1 MSISEHDTSMQE
13 RNLGPSGPAVSAIGL
28 GCVRFVA
35 PPGSAD
41 KRADIVA
48 IRAAIDLGI
57 TFLDA
62 ASSYGGGRTE
72 EIVGQAVRGRREEVF
87 LASKVGLRVDSERQV
102 DGRPEHI
109 VSTCD
114 ASLRRLQVDLIDL
127 YYLHRVDP
135 SVPVEDS
142 IGALSRLVDAG
153 KVRYL
158 GISEAQPQS
167 IRRAH
172 AVHPLTA
179 YQMDFSLWS
188 REAEFGVLDTC
199 RSLGLGFVAYWP
211 LGQGFLSGA
220 VRSLADLPADD
231 RRRRAPRFAEEN
243 LRQNVTLLG
252 PLERV
257 AQRSGATPAQ
267 IALAWLL
274 SRGPDI
280 IPIPGSRSP
289 AHMMENVAAVDLRL
303 SSDDLAELEVAFPPA
318 AVAGTRMEEFLLKRV
333 GL

>member
-1 MSISEHDTSMQE
+1 MQQ
-13 RNLGPSGPAVSAIGL
+13 RTLGPTGPDVSAIGL

-35 PPGSAD
+35 PPGTAQE
-41 KRADIVA
+41 RADIAA
-48 IRAAIDLGI
+48 IRAAVDLGI

-72 EIVGQAVRGRREEVF
+72 EIVGQALRDRRREVF

-102 DGRPEHI
+102 DGRPEYI
-109 VSTCD
+109 INTCEE
-114 ASLRRLQVDLIDL
+114 SLRRLQVDVIDL
-127 YYLHRVDP
+127 YYLHRIDP
-135 SVPVEDS
+135 LVPVEES
-142 IGALSRLVDAG
+142 IGVLSRLVEAG
-153 KVRYL
+153 KIRYL
-158 GISEAQPQS
+158 GISEVQPQS
-167 IRRAH
+167 IRRAN

-179 YQMDFSLWS
+179 YQMEYSLWS
-188 REAEFGVLDTC
+188 REAEFGVLETC

-220 VRSLADLPADD
+220 VRSLANLPVDD

-257 AQRSGATPAQ
+257 ARRVGATPAQ
-267 IALAWLL
+267 VALAWLL

-280 IPIPGSRSP
+280 IPIPGSGSP
-289 AHMMENVAAVDLRL
+289 AHLAENAAAADLRL

-318 AVAGTRMEEFLLKRV
+318 AIAGARMEEFLMKKV

>member
-1 MSISEHDTSMQE
+1 LQQRT
-13 RNLGPSGPAVSAIGL
+13 LGADGPAVSAIGL

-35 PPGSAD
+35 PPGTGAERD
-41 KRADIVA
+41 DV
-48 IRAAIDLGI
+48 AAIHAALDLGI

-72 EIVGQAVRGRREEVF
+72 EIVGQGVRGRRKEVF

-102 DGRPEHI
+102 DGRPDYIIE
-109 VSTCD
+109 TCER
-114 ASLRRLQVDLIDL
+114 SLRRLQVDVIDL
-127 YYLHRVDP
+127 YYLHRIDP
-135 SVPVEDS
+135 SVPVEES
-142 IGALSRLVDAG
+142 MGALSQLVQAG

-158 GISEAQPQS
+158 GISEVQVRS

-179 YQMDFSLWS
+179 YQMDYSLWS
-188 REAEFGVLDTC
+188 REAESGVLETC

-211 LGQGFLSGA
+211 LGEGFLSGKL
-220 VRSLADLPADD
+220 RSVADLAADD
-231 RRRRAPRFAEEN
+231 RRRRSPRFAEEN
-243 LRQNVTLLG
+243 LAHNATLLG

-257 AQRSGATPAQ
+257 ARRSGATPAQ
-267 IALAWLL
+267 VAIAWLL

-280 IPIPGSRSP
+280 VPIPGSRSP
-289 AHMMENVAAVDLRL
+289 EHLAENAAAVDLRL
-303 SSDDLAELEVAFPPA
+303 SSDDLAELEIAFPPEA
-318 AVAGTRMEEFLLKRV
+318 IAGARMEEFLLRRV